1 MGAGLST
8 DQTQARPLGIDVSS
22 FQGSGVNGVTTL
34 IKYNDIHLPGFSKK
48 IAFVDEN
55 EHSVD
60 EGCFGIFPLSSGQ
73 NTWWNLPGSR
83 HNKGCNFSFADGHA
97 EHWAWHGTAVL
108 TFTAFYQAA
117 DTSDDLPRVRAGT
130 IP

>member
-1 MGAGLST
+1 M
-8 DQTQARPLGIDVSS
+8 
-22 FQGSGVNGVTTL
+22 TTL
-34 IKYNDIHLPGFSKK
+34 IKYNSIHLPGFSKK
-48 IAFVDEN
+48 ITFVDEN

-60 EGCFGIFPLSSGQ
+60 DGCFGIFPLSSGQ
-73 NTWWNLPGSR
+73 KTWWNLPASR

-108 TFTAFYQAA
+108 TYTGPYQAA
-117 DTSDDLPRVRAGT
+117 DNSDDLRRVMAGT